1 MIFSFSQII
10 QGLIYYKY
18 WILFPIVIV
27 EGPII
32 TIISGFLSS
41 LGYLNIFIV
50 YGVVVFGDVAGDI
63 IYYASGRWGRS
74 WFLERWGRYI
84 GITADRIRQ
93 MEKHFENHSGKTLI
107 AGKLSHAIGGVI
119 LVTAG
124 VAKVPFWKFVWFNF
138 IATLPKT
145 LVLLLI
151 GFYFGRAYA
160 EFSRYLN
167 YTSFAMIALAL
178 LFAIIYLIMRKVS
191 KTYE

>member
-50 YGVVVFGDVAGDI
+50 YGVVVFGDLAGDI

-74 WFLERWGRYI
+74 WLLERWGRYI

-107 AGKLSHAIGGVI
+107 AGKLSHAVGGVI

-160 EFSRYLN
+160 EFSRYLS
-167 YTSFAMIALAL
+167 YTSFAMVALAL

-191 KTYE
+191 KKYE